1 MGQQAA
7 KVLQTATIIGLVTVL
22 VTASG
27 VFVEM
32 QSSLNAIWKA
42 KWPPLSTS
50 MSLFRSMVSQVA
62 QQPGQVHFRVSGLEA
77 ALQRGLE
84 AALGHGVAHAL
95 AEEIGI
101 ATEVFS
107 RRERDRRED
116 WRLVRRKIPTSIRP
130 VRNYDEASLGA
141 PCNGSFSIVQQAN

>member
-1 MGQQAA
+1 
-7 KVLQTATIIGLVTVL
+7 
-22 VTASG
+22 
-27 VFVEM
+27 M

-130 VRNYDEASLGA
+130 VRNYDEASLGP

>member
-7 KVLQTATIIGLVTVL
+7 EVLQSAVANAATKSSGVLATIIGLITIL

-62 QQPGQVHFRVSGLEA
+62 QQPGQVHFRVSGLA
-77 ALQRGLE
+77 
-84 AALGHGVAHAL
+84 V
-95 AEEIGI
+95 
-101 ATEVFS
+101 
-107 RRERDRRED
+107 
-116 WRLVRRKIPTSIRP
+116 
-130 VRNYDEASLGA
+130 
-141 PCNGSFSIVQQAN
+141 C